1 MSHFYSFMMTERST
15 VNFPFGDRRVLVS
28 IDSNCSKH
36 MTGFYRLSD
45 PIPCNVIVDG
55 AIEDGHPGMGKV
67 CGTMQLGDISFRDT
81 IFVPG
86 LRETIISLGQLDKE
100 DCTTQTSRGKMKV
113 FGTSGELL
121 FSAFLHNGRYF
132 LDTSYYYGPNIV
144 QPTRVNGVDAFV
156 VADAKVD
163 NSAELWHCRMG
174 HANMPDIRRLQH
186 LALGVQIPS
195 KHKLQFCEPCVLSKL
210 TNKPFQN
217 MGRNQ
222 TDLNRFLG
230 LM

>member
-1 MSHFYSFMMTERST
+1 
-15 VNFPFGDRRVLVS
+15 
-28 IDSNCSKH
+28 
-36 MTGFYRLSD
+36 
-45 PIPCNVIVDG
+45 
-55 AIEDGHPGMGKV
+55 
-67 CGTMQLGDISFRDT
+67 
-81 IFVPG
+81 
-86 LRETIISLGQLDKE
+86 
-100 DCTTQTSRGKMKV
+100 MKV

-144 QPTRVNGVDAFV
+144 QPTRVDGVDAFV

-195 KHKLQFCEPCVLSKL
+195 KHKLRFCEPCVLSKL

-217 MGRNQ
+217 MGEKPDRPKQIFGADVTGPHPKSLAGFQYLLEVICFYSGYGYSFPLKALKPRPRLQGNSSP
-222 TDLNRFLG
+222 
-230 LM
+230 